1 MISLRF
7 CLFFLLGE
15 FKKHFKAEHFV
26 VEETRVEEA
35 LELPSTVSKALREKI
50 ELLVK
55 DCDMLWTDN
64 DIGVCEFTIKD
75 LTEKP
80 GEVIQEWHDLT
91 CGPDE
96 DVQGSILISLQ
107 YIPFGDHQ
115 DDSRKTLDS
124 YFPDRSNNKVSLY
137 QCADTPH
144 LPVFQVENNYFKIFH
159 LIAHI

>member
-1 MISLRF
+1 MELYPVGLKI
-7 CLFFLLGE
+7 
-15 FKKHFKAEHFV
+15 A
-26 VEETRVEEA
+26 ETRVVKDSLYPAWEEQFRLSA
-35 LELPSTVSKALREKI
+35 CYNADYIRVR
-50 ELLVK
+50 VK
-55 DCDMLWTDN
+55 DCDMRWTDN